1 MAVGQA
7 LGRLGASHQV
17 LVVTHLPQV
26 ASAAHAQIGVAKK
39 QGRERTSTTITV
51 LDDEAARHRAVADVE
66 RPARQRGRS
75 RARPRAAVGERPGER
90 DVSVAPFGADGVP
103 VISGIVRL
111 DRRTKNL
118 IPRLRPGDIAVID
131 HADLDRVAAEGLVEA
146 RVGAVVNV
154 ASSMTGRYPNVGP
167 LVVAAAGIP
176 LIDQTDA
183 TVFDRLEEGQWASVA
198 GDDVVLAGTTVAHGQ
213 RLDLERGVGAAR
225 GLAPRPWAASS
236 SGSRENTLEY
246 LRLEQHLL
254 LDSPDLPDVPV
265 DFEGRQVLLVVRG
278 TDYREDLAMLR
289 SSGYL
294 SDMKPVLIGVDGG
307 ADALLEAG
315 SKPDVIIGDFDSV
328 SDAALHCGASLVVHA
343 YADGNAPGAA
353 RLDALGLPYTR
364 FLAAGTS
371 EDIAMLLAFEKGA
384 ELIVAVGTHNSMV
397 EFLDKGRPR
406 DGVDLPGADEG
417 GPDPGRRQG
426 REPALPQPGPQARP
440 AAHGRRRAP
449 GARDHHPHQRT
460 HPPVPA
466 KLLARL
472 ALTSRESRS

>member
-1 MAVGQA
+1 M
-7 LGRLGASHQV
+7 
-17 LVVTHLPQV
+17 
-26 ASAAHAQIGVAKK
+26 
-39 QGRERTSTTITV
+39 
-51 LDDEAARHRAVADVE
+51 
-66 RPARQRGRS
+66 
-75 RARPRAAVGERPGER
+75 
-90 DVSVAPFGADGVP
+90 SVAPLGADGVP

-111 DRRTKNL
+111 DHRTKKL

-131 HADLDRVAAEGLVEA
+131 HADLDRVAAEGLVQA

-167 LVVAAAGIP
+167 LVVTAAGIP
-176 LIDQTDA
+176 LIDQADA
-183 TVFDRLEEGQWASVA
+183 AVFDRVQEGQWVSVA
-198 GDDVVLAGTTVAHGQ
+198 GDDVVLAGTTVSHGR
-213 RLDLERGVGAAR
+213 RLDLSAVSER
-225 GLAPRPWAASS
+225 LET
-236 SGSRENTLEY
+236 SRRTMGGELERFAQNTLEH

-328 SDAALHCGASLVVHA
+328 SDTALRCGASLVVHA

-397 EFLDKGRPR
+397 EVLDKGRPGMASTFLVRMKVGPILVDAKGVSRLYRSQVRKR
-406 DGVDLPGADEG
+406 DLLLMVVAALLVLVTITLIS
-417 GPDPGRRQG
+417 
-426 REPALPQPGPQARP
+426 EPIRLFLRSSW
-440 AAHGRRRAP
+440 
-449 GARDHHPHQRT
+449 
-460 HPPVPA
+460 
-466 KLLARL
+466 LAWR
-472 ALTSRESRS
+472 

>member
-1 MAVGQA
+1 
-7 LGRLGASHQV
+7 
-17 LVVTHLPQV
+17 
-26 ASAAHAQIGVAKK
+26 
-39 QGRERTSTTITV
+39 
-51 LDDEAARHRAVADVE
+51 
-66 RPARQRGRS
+66 
-75 RARPRAAVGERPGER
+75 
-90 DVSVAPFGADGVP
+90 VAPLGADGVP

-131 HADLDRVAAEGLVEA
+131 HADLDRVAAEGLVAA

-167 LVVAAAGIP
+167 LVVTAAGIP
-176 LIDQTDA
+176 LIDQADA
-183 TVFDRLEEGQWASVA
+183 VVFDRVQEGQWASVS
-198 GDDVVLAGTTVAHGQ
+198 GDEVVLAGTTVAHGQ
-213 RLDLERGVGAAR
+213 RLDLSAVSER
-225 GLAPRPWAASS
+225 LEASRRTM
-236 SGSRENTLEY
+236 GGELERFAQNTIEY

-328 SDAALHCGASLVVHA
+328 SDAALRCGASLVVHA

-397 EFLDKGRPR
+397 EFLDKGRPGMASTFLVRMKVGPILVDAKGVSRLYRSQVRKR
-406 DGVDLPGADEG
+406 DLLLMVVAALLVLVTITLIS
-417 GPDPGRRQG
+417 
-426 REPALPQPGPQARP
+426 EPIRLFLRSSW
-440 AAHGRRRAP
+440 
-449 GARDHHPHQRT
+449 
-460 HPPVPA
+460 
-466 KLLARL
+466 LAWR
-472 ALTSRESRS
+472 

>member
-1 MAVGQA
+1 
-7 LGRLGASHQV
+7 
-17 LVVTHLPQV
+17 
-26 ASAAHAQIGVAKK
+26 
-39 QGRERTSTTITV
+39 
-51 LDDEAARHRAVADVE
+51 
-66 RPARQRGRS
+66 
-75 RARPRAAVGERPGER
+75 
-90 DVSVAPFGADGVP
+90 VSVAPLGADGVP

-167 LVVAAAGIP
+167 LVVTAAGIP
-176 LIDQTDA
+176 LIDQADA
-183 TVFDRLEEGQWASVA
+183 AVFDRLEEGQWASVA
-198 GDDVVLAGTTVAHGQ
+198 GDDVVLAGSTVAHGQ
-213 RLDLERGVGAAR
+213 RLDLSAVSER
-225 GLAPRPWAASS
+225 LEASRRTM
-236 SGSRENTLEY
+236 GGELERFAQNTLEY

-254 LDSPDLPDVPV
+254 LDSPELPDVAV

-294 SDMKPVLIGVDGG
+294 NDMKPVLIGVDGG

-315 SKPDVIIGDFDSV
+315 TKPDVIIGDFDSV

-397 EFLDKGRPR
+397 EFLDKGRPGMASTFLVRMKVGPILVDAKGVSRLYRSQVRKR
-406 DGVDLPGADEG
+406 DLLLMVVAALLVLVTITLIS
-417 GPDPGRRQG
+417 
-426 REPALPQPGPQARP
+426 EPIRLFLRSSW
-440 AAHGRRRAP
+440 
-449 GARDHHPHQRT
+449 
-460 HPPVPA
+460 
-466 KLLARL
+466 LAWR
-472 ALTSRESRS
+472 

>member
-1 MAVGQA
+1 M
-7 LGRLGASHQV
+7 
-17 LVVTHLPQV
+17 
-26 ASAAHAQIGVAKK
+26 
-39 QGRERTSTTITV
+39 
-51 LDDEAARHRAVADVE
+51 
-66 RPARQRGRS
+66 
-75 RARPRAAVGERPGER
+75 
-90 DVSVAPFGADGVP
+90 SVAPLGADGVP

-111 DRRTKNL
+111 DHRTKKL

-131 HADLDRVAAEGLVEA
+131 HADLDRVAAEGLVQA

-167 LVVAAAGIP
+167 LVVTAAGIP
-176 LIDQTDA
+176 LIDRADA
-183 TVFDRLEEGQWASVA
+183 AVFDRVQEGQWVSVA
-198 GDDVVLAGTTVAHGQ
+198 GDDVVLAGTTVSHGR
-213 RLDLERGVGAAR
+213 RLDLSAVSER
-225 GLAPRPWAASS
+225 LET
-236 SGSRENTLEY
+236 SRRTMGGELERFAQNTLEH

-328 SDAALHCGASLVVHA
+328 SDTALRCGASLVVHA

-397 EFLDKGRPR
+397 EFLDKGRPGMASTFLVRMKVGPILVDAKGVSRLYRSQVRKR
-406 DGVDLPGADEG
+406 DLLLMVVAALLVLVTITLIS
-417 GPDPGRRQG
+417 
-426 REPALPQPGPQARP
+426 EPIRLFLRSSW
-440 AAHGRRRAP
+440 
-449 GARDHHPHQRT
+449 
-460 HPPVPA
+460 
-466 KLLARL
+466 LAWR
-472 ALTSRESRS
+472 

>member
-1 MAVGQA
+1 M
-7 LGRLGASHQV
+7 
-17 LVVTHLPQV
+17 
-26 ASAAHAQIGVAKK
+26 
-39 QGRERTSTTITV
+39 
-51 LDDEAARHRAVADVE
+51 
-66 RPARQRGRS
+66 
-75 RARPRAAVGERPGER
+75 
-90 DVSVAPFGADGVP
+90 SVAPLGADGVP

-111 DRRTKNL
+111 DHRTKNL

-131 HADLDRVAAEGLVEA
+131 HADLDRVAAEGLVQA

-167 LVVAAAGIP
+167 LVVTAAGIP
-176 LIDQTDA
+176 LIDRADA
-183 TVFDRLEEGQWASVA
+183 AVFDRVQEGQWVSVA
-198 GDDVVLAGTTVAHGQ
+198 GDDVVLAGITVSHGR
-213 RLDLERGVGAAR
+213 RLDLSAVSER
-225 GLAPRPWAASS
+225 LET
-236 SGSRENTLEY
+236 SRRTMGGELERFAQNTLEH

-328 SDAALHCGASLVVHA
+328 SDTALRCGASLVVHA

-397 EFLDKGRPR
+397 EFLDKGRPGMASTFLVRMKVGPILVDAKGVSRLYRSQVRKR
-406 DGVDLPGADEG
+406 DLLLMVVAALLVLVTITLIS
-417 GPDPGRRQG
+417 
-426 REPALPQPGPQARP
+426 EPIRLFLRSSW
-440 AAHGRRRAP
+440 
-449 GARDHHPHQRT
+449 
-460 HPPVPA
+460 
-466 KLLARL
+466 LAWR
-472 ALTSRESRS
+472 

>member
-1 MAVGQA
+1 M
-7 LGRLGASHQV
+7 
-17 LVVTHLPQV
+17 
-26 ASAAHAQIGVAKK
+26 
-39 QGRERTSTTITV
+39 
-51 LDDEAARHRAVADVE
+51 
-66 RPARQRGRS
+66 
-75 RARPRAAVGERPGER
+75 
-90 DVSVAPFGADGVP
+90 SVAPLGADGVP

-167 LVVAAAGIP
+167 LVVTAAGIP
-176 LIDQTDA
+176 LIDQADA
-183 TVFDRLEEGQWASVA
+183 AVFDRLEEGQWASVA
-198 GDDVVLAGTTVAHGQ
+198 GDDVVLAGSTVAHGQ
-213 RLDLERGVGAAR
+213 RLDLSAVSER
-225 GLAPRPWAASS
+225 LEASRRTM
-236 SGSRENTLEY
+236 GGELERFAQNTLEY

-294 SDMKPVLIGVDGG
+294 NDMKPVLIGVDGG

-315 SKPDVIIGDFDSV
+315 TKPDVIIGDFDSV

-397 EFLDKGRPR
+397 EFLDKGRPGMASTFLVRMKVGPILVDAKGVSRLYRSQVRKR
-406 DGVDLPGADEG
+406 DLLLMVVAALLVLVTITLIS
-417 GPDPGRRQG
+417 
-426 REPALPQPGPQARP
+426 EPIRLFLRSSW
-440 AAHGRRRAP
+440 
-449 GARDHHPHQRT
+449 
-460 HPPVPA
+460 
-466 KLLARL
+466 LAWR
-472 ALTSRESRS
+472 

>member
-1 MAVGQA
+1 M
-7 LGRLGASHQV
+7 
-17 LVVTHLPQV
+17 
-26 ASAAHAQIGVAKK
+26 
-39 QGRERTSTTITV
+39 
-51 LDDEAARHRAVADVE
+51 
-66 RPARQRGRS
+66 
-75 RARPRAAVGERPGER
+75 
-90 DVSVAPFGADGVP
+90 SVAPLGADGVP

-167 LVVAAAGIP
+167 LVVTAAGIP
-176 LIDQTDA
+176 LIDQADA
-183 TVFDRLEEGQWASVA
+183 AVFDRLEEGQWASVA
-198 GDDVVLAGTTVAHGQ
+198 GDDVVLAGSTVAHGQ
-213 RLDLERGVGAAR
+213 RLALSAVSARLEASRRTMGGELAR
-225 GLAPRPWAASS
+225 FAQ
-236 SGSRENTLEY
+236 NTLEY

-254 LDSPDLPDVPV
+254 LDSPELPDVAV

-294 SDMKPVLIGVDGG
+294 NDMKPVLIGVDGG
-307 ADALLEAG
+307 ADALLAAG
-315 SKPDVIIGDFDSV
+315 TKPDVIIGDFDSV

-397 EFLDKGRPR
+397 EFLDKGRPGMASTFLVRMKVGPILVDAKGVSRLYRSQVRKR
-406 DGVDLPGADEG
+406 DLLLMVVAALLVLVTITLIS
-417 GPDPGRRQG
+417 
-426 REPALPQPGPQARP
+426 EPIRLFLRSSW
-440 AAHGRRRAP
+440 
-449 GARDHHPHQRT
+449 
-460 HPPVPA
+460 
-466 KLLARL
+466 LAWR
-472 ALTSRESRS
+472 

>member
-1 MAVGQA
+1 M
-7 LGRLGASHQV
+7 
-17 LVVTHLPQV
+17 
-26 ASAAHAQIGVAKK
+26 
-39 QGRERTSTTITV
+39 
-51 LDDEAARHRAVADVE
+51 
-66 RPARQRGRS
+66 
-75 RARPRAAVGERPGER
+75 
-90 DVSVAPFGADGVP
+90 SVAPLGADGVP

-111 DRRTKNL
+111 DHRTKKL

-131 HADLDRVAAEGLVEA
+131 HADLDRVAAEGLVQA

-167 LVVAAAGIP
+167 LVVTAAGIP
-176 LIDQTDA
+176 LIDQADA
-183 TVFDRLEEGQWASVA
+183 AVFDRVQEGQWVSVA
-198 GDDVVLAGTTVAHGQ
+198 GDDVVLAGTTVSHGR
-213 RLDLERGVGAAR
+213 RLDLSAVSER
-225 GLAPRPWAASS
+225 LET
-236 SGSRENTLEY
+236 SRRTMGGELERFAQNTLEH

-328 SDAALHCGASLVVHA
+328 SDTALRCGASLVVHA

-397 EFLDKGRPR
+397 EFLDKGRPGMASTFLVRMKVGPILVDAKGVSRLYRSQVRKR
-406 DGVDLPGADEG
+406 DLLLMVVAALLVLVTITLIS
-417 GPDPGRRQG
+417 
-426 REPALPQPGPQARP
+426 EPIRLFLRSSW
-440 AAHGRRRAP
+440 
-449 GARDHHPHQRT
+449 
-460 HPPVPA
+460 
-466 KLLARL
+466 LAWR
-472 ALTSRESRS
+472 

>member
-1 MAVGQA
+1 M
-7 LGRLGASHQV
+7 
-17 LVVTHLPQV
+17 
-26 ASAAHAQIGVAKK
+26 
-39 QGRERTSTTITV
+39 
-51 LDDEAARHRAVADVE
+51 
-66 RPARQRGRS
+66 
-75 RARPRAAVGERPGER
+75 
-90 DVSVAPFGADGVP
+90 SVAPIGADGVP

-111 DRRTKNL
+111 DHRTKKL

-131 HADLDRVAAEGLVEA
+131 HADLDRVAAEGLVQA

-167 LVVAAAGIP
+167 LVVTAAGIP
-176 LIDQTDA
+176 LIDRADA
-183 TVFDRLEEGQWASVA
+183 AVFDRVQEGQWVSVA
-198 GDDVVLAGTTVAHGQ
+198 GDDVVLAGTTVSHGR
-213 RLDLERGVGAAR
+213 RLDLSAVSER
-225 GLAPRPWAASS
+225 LET
-236 SGSRENTLEY
+236 SRRTMGGELERFAQNTLEH

-328 SDAALHCGASLVVHA
+328 SDTALRCGASLVVHA

-397 EFLDKGRPR
+397 EFLDKGRPGMASTFLVRMKVGPILVDAKGVSRLYRSQVRKR
-406 DGVDLPGADEG
+406 DLLLMVVAALLVLVTITLIS
-417 GPDPGRRQG
+417 
-426 REPALPQPGPQARP
+426 EPIRLFLRSSW
-440 AAHGRRRAP
+440 
-449 GARDHHPHQRT
+449 
-460 HPPVPA
+460 
-466 KLLARL
+466 LAWR
-472 ALTSRESRS
+472 

>member
-1 MAVGQA
+1 M
-7 LGRLGASHQV
+7 
-17 LVVTHLPQV
+17 
-26 ASAAHAQIGVAKK
+26 
-39 QGRERTSTTITV
+39 
-51 LDDEAARHRAVADVE
+51 
-66 RPARQRGRS
+66 
-75 RARPRAAVGERPGER
+75 
-90 DVSVAPFGADGVP
+90 SVAPLGADGVP

-167 LVVAAAGIP
+167 LVVTAAGIP

-183 TVFDRLEEGQWASVA
+183 AVFDRLEEGQWASVA
-198 GDDVVLAGTTVAHGQ
+198 GDDVVLAGSTVAHGQ
-213 RLDLERGVGAAR
+213 RLDLSAVSER
-225 GLAPRPWAASS
+225 LEASRRTM
-236 SGSRENTLEY
+236 GGELERFAQNTLEY

-254 LDSPDLPDVPV
+254 LDSPELPDVAV

-294 SDMKPVLIGVDGG
+294 NDMKPVLIGVDGG

-315 SKPDVIIGDFDSV
+315 TKPDVIIGDFDSV

-397 EFLDKGRPR
+397 EFLDKGRPGMASTFLVRMKVGPILVDAKGVSRLYRSQVRKR
-406 DGVDLPGADEG
+406 DLLLMVVAALLVLVTITLIS
-417 GPDPGRRQG
+417 
-426 REPALPQPGPQARP
+426 EPIRLFLRSSW
-440 AAHGRRRAP
+440 
-449 GARDHHPHQRT
+449 
-460 HPPVPA
+460 
-466 KLLARL
+466 LAWR
-472 ALTSRESRS
+472 

>member
-1 MAVGQA
+1 M
-7 LGRLGASHQV
+7 
-17 LVVTHLPQV
+17 
-26 ASAAHAQIGVAKK
+26 
-39 QGRERTSTTITV
+39 
-51 LDDEAARHRAVADVE
+51 
-66 RPARQRGRS
+66 
-75 RARPRAAVGERPGER
+75 
-90 DVSVAPFGADGVP
+90 SVAPLGADGVP

-167 LVVAAAGIP
+167 LVVTAAGIP
-176 LIDQTDA
+176 LIDQADA
-183 TVFDRLEEGQWASVA
+183 AVFDRLEEGQWASVA
-198 GDDVVLAGTTVAHGQ
+198 GDDVVLAGSTVAHGQ
-213 RLDLERGVGAAR
+213 RLDLSAVSER
-225 GLAPRPWAASS
+225 LEASRRTM
-236 SGSRENTLEY
+236 GGELERFAQNTLEY

-254 LDSPDLPDVPV
+254 LDSPELPDVAV

-294 SDMKPVLIGVDGG
+294 NDMKPVLIGVDGG

-315 SKPDVIIGDFDSV
+315 TKPDVIIGDFDSV

-397 EFLDKGRPR
+397 EFLDKGRPGMASTFLVRMKVGPILVDAKGVSRLYRSQVRKR
-406 DGVDLPGADEG
+406 DLLLMVVAALLVLVTITLIS
-417 GPDPGRRQG
+417 
-426 REPALPQPGPQARP
+426 EPIRLFLRSSW
-440 AAHGRRRAP
+440 
-449 GARDHHPHQRT
+449 
-460 HPPVPA
+460 
-466 KLLARL
+466 LAWR
-472 ALTSRESRS
+472 